1 MSGVG
6 EVLGPA
12 LEFAAVVAVVGWVAV
27 GLAAWLGIW
36 DPKE

>member
-1 MSGVG
+1 VNGVG

-12 LEFAAVVAVVGWVAV
+12 VNLLAVAAVLGWALS